1 MKTNEVV
8 IIELQLS
15 TDQIETSINKI
26 GNSLAGLKETIA
38 SVGNEFSDIF
48 STIQM
53 NADILAAS
61 MEQMATPITDLAKSL
76 NEVAESDF
84 SALVTELGKLK
95 GALVDIYGQMENQQ
109 AQDLATSIGAYAFSA
124 AELGWNIYSKLSEKD
139 TNSKG
144 SSKGGI
150 KVKVRKKGSD
160 DKSTGGKSDCLGI
173 AAGGIG
179 TVFGLDAMDGSLGDL
194 LSDAAEG
201 GNLTAMFSNL
211 STVVADAGQKMR
223 EFGSAI
229 GTAFSNFGS
238 TIAQL
243 ATSTGTWIA
252 NTAAK
257 VANTAAQWAQ
267 VAATTAWQAICTA
280 ATAVTTAFGAAMNFL
295 ASPIGLVVIAIVALI
310 AIIVLL
316 IANWDTVKAAVLT
329 AWDTIKAALGT
340 AAEWFNTNV
349 IQPFVGFFTMLI
361 DWISTKLQEG
371 LVFVQG
377 IFAGISEFLQGMF
390 AKDWTEQFGAFGNVL
405 NAFFANVENVW
416 NAVKDIFN
424 GIVSFVKNVFA
435 GDWGAAWDSI
445 VSVFKSIWDYLVAI
459 VKAPINIIIGLING
473 LVQGVVDGINLVI
486 GALNGISFDIPD
498 WVPVV
503 GGQTFGFNLTPLVAP
518 KIPLLAKG
526 AVLPAN
532 KPFLA
537 MVGDQRHGTNVEAPL
552 TTIQEAVAQVM
563 ENQFSGMMA
572 GFEASVAVQK
582 QILHAVLGI
591 EVGDTT
597 IGQAANRYNRRMAI
611 IKGGM

>member
-1 MKTNEVV
+1 MTNMEVV
-8 IIELQLS
+8 QLGVQLETTEMETEIVEIKNLLAELTNVATDTGTAISNALNPDIGSLS
-15 TDQIETSINKI
+15 DAQKTFQNMADDLDLAATKMEELVTLMEPQGESLCEGALAGVDGFNTLVDGLGNVEDLSKSINK
-26 GNSLAGLKETIA
+26 GLKTASDNGETFNIFKALTPESLKLASSFDDIA
-38 SVGNEFSDIF
+38 T
-48 STIQM
+48 TIK
-53 NADILAAS
+53 AS
-61 MEQMATPITDLAKSL
+61 
-76 NEVAESDF
+76 
-84 SALVTELGKLK
+84 
-95 GALVDIYGQMENQQ
+95 
-109 AQDLATSIGAYAFSA
+109 
-124 AELGWNIYSKLSEKD
+124 
-139 TNSKG
+139 
-144 SSKGGI
+144 
-150 KVKVRKKGSD
+150 
-160 DKSTGGKSDCLGI
+160 
-173 AAGGIG
+173 
-179 TVFGLDAMDGSLGDL
+179 
-194 LSDAAEG
+194 
-201 GNLTAMFSNL
+201 
-211 STVVADAGQKMR
+211 
-223 EFGSAI
+223 
-229 GTAFSNFGS
+229 
-238 TIAQL
+238 
-243 ATSTGTWIA
+243 
-252 NTAAK
+252 TAATWLQ
-257 VANTAAQWAQ
+257 NAAA
-267 VAATTAWQAICTA
+267 TAWQGISTA

-329 AWDTIKAALGT
+329 AWEAITGALAT
-340 AAEWFNTNV
+340 AADWFNANV
-349 IQPFVGFFTMLI
+349 IQPIVGFFTTAI

-371 LVFVQG
+371 MAFVQG
-377 IFAGISEFLQGMF
+377 IFAGISEFLQGIF

-424 GIVSFVKNVFA
+424 GIISFVKNVFA

-445 VSVFKSIWDYLVAI
+445 VSVFKGIWDYLVAI

-486 GALNGISFDIPD
+486 GALNNISFDIPD
-498 WVPVV
+498 WVPLI

-532 KPFLA
+532 RPFLA

-572 GFEASVAVQK
+572 GFETSVAVQK

-611 IKGGM
+611 IQGGM

>member
-1 MKTNEVV
+1 MTNKEVV
-8 IIELQLS
+8 QLEVQLDTSNFEKEITEAIALLEGWEKISKNVGNAVNDSFSFDDSGLQTILTNIGDMAADLDVVATKMREVVS
-15 TDQIETSINKI
+15 LMTPQEETWFD
-26 GNSLAGLKETIA
+26 GVVEDFNSLADARVNLEEITTDISKGLKYVSE
-38 SVGNEFSDIF
+38 NEGTTFNLFTALFPKTQEMTTQIKKSFEDI
-48 STIQM
+48 
-53 NADILAAS
+53 NWEDI
-61 MEQMATPITDLAKSL
+61 KSSIP
-76 NEVAESDF
+76 NFWDSIK
-84 SALVTELGKLK
+84 TKILG
-95 GALVDIYGQMENQQ
+95 
-109 AQDLATSIGAYAFSA
+109 
-124 AELGWNIYSKLSEKD
+124 
-139 TNSKG
+139 
-144 SSKGGI
+144 
-150 KVKVRKKGSD
+150 D
-160 DKSTGGKSDCLGI
+160 DN
-173 AAGGIG
+173 
-179 TVFGLDAMDGSLGDL
+179 SLGD
-194 LSDAAEG
+194 SVK
-201 GNLTAMFSNL
+201 NVWQSFLTVCS
-211 STVVADAGQKMR
+211 DAGQKMR
-223 EFGSAI
+223 DFGGAI
-229 GTAFSNFGS
+229 GTAFSKFGA

-243 ATSTGTWIA
+243 ASSTGVWIA

-257 VANTAAQWAQ
+257 VGNTAAQWAQ

-316 IANWDTVKAAVLT
+316 IANWDTVKEAVLT
-329 AWDTIKAALGT
+329 AWEAITGALAT

-349 IQPFVGFFTMLI
+349 IQPFVGFFTMMI

-371 LVFVQG
+371 MAFVQG
-377 IFAGISEFLQGMF
+377 IFAGMSEFLQGMF

-445 VSVFKSIWDYLVAI
+445 VSVFKGIWDYLVAI

-498 WVPVV
+498 WVPLI
-503 GGQTFGFNLTPLVAP
+503 GGQTFGFNLTPLMAP

-532 KPFLA
+532 RPFLA